1 MRLRSALLATLV
13 AAVTWAIAAVPAH
26 AKATVVI
33 DSVDTNASQFQPAN
47 VTIDVGDTVRWEF
60 DQAATT
66 HTVTSSSSNWSIDE
80 SRAPNGA
87 PISKT
92 FDTPGVYSFLCKI
105 HTGMTG
111 SVTVQAAAPTL
122 SKVLV
127 YSRTVGFR
135 HDSIPAGNTMFNEL
149 GAANGFTVTATE
161 DPTQFTAANLAQYD
175 VVVFLSTTSDVLND
189 AQQAAFEGYMQA
201 GGGYVSIQSA
211 TDSQYQW
218 AWYGQ
223 ILGGYFRNLRAG
235 KPTATVNV

>member
-1 MRLRSALLATLV
+1 MRKLRFALLAVV
-13 AAVTWAIAAVPAH
+13 AWTAMAASSAS
-26 AKATVVI
+26 AKTVVI
-33 DSVDTNASQFQPAN
+33 DSVDTSASQFQPAN
-47 VTIDVGDTVRWEF
+47 VTVNVGDTVRWEF

-66 HTVTSSSSNWSIDE
+66 HTVTSSSSNWTIDE
-80 SRAPNGA
+80 SRPPNGA
-87 PISKT
+87 SISKT

-135 HDSIPAGNTMFNEL
+135 HDSIPAGITMFNEL

-189 AQQAAFEGYMQA
+189 
-201 GGGYVSIQSA
+201 
-211 TDSQYQW
+211 
-218 AWYGQ
+218 
-223 ILGGYFRNLRAG
+223 
-235 KPTATVNV
+235 